1 MTVDE
6 EVGQTLAELSR
17 TLTPQPDPYGRARAR
32 YRRERQ
38 RRLGGLAL
46 ALVVSLGGAAF
57 AIADPGRTTQPPAGS
72 TESIAPVLAWSNKLL
87 QSPPRGVVGQ
97 DSDYVRQ
104 LSELLLAAQRRGG
117 FPRLTVPLNM
127 LDKPSALKAMTTV
140 KVLFVD
146 DVGGR
151 RIALAAFVRDQPD
164 PATNWPSAAM
174 WLVADEGASA
184 EKLATPAAVHSVG
197 DGLEPYES
205 LALDDPSN
213 PGKVIHVA
221 IAPTG
226 CVFLSA
232 PLPNGG
238 AFQWTPEPT
247 ASYLIR
253 TPQTQR
259 PEWWRVD
266 CGTVTRKV
274 VPGPGSLASKPV
286 TDAQLATAMS
296 RVRGSVPEQRARL
309 LVSQY
314 AQSAGY
320 RLTTLPSVV
329 WGGQVAGLP
338 VRSNGGSPAA
348 GEPSVESGTAMI
360 LAAPAAGGGWVGE
373 VTIDLDRP
381 RPDGV
386 VGTGASF
393 TVAADPTDPASVL
406 AVSIDNDIIGVEGRR
421 SLLVV
426 TPAAA
431 TQVRVTHDGRYVATA
446 AVSDSGAVLPV
457 PHSMTDLVVEAL
469 DASGRTLATGQV
481 ATDGAPSTLET
492 DTWNQD

>member
-6 EVGQTLAELSR
+6 EVGQALAELTR

-32 YRRERQ
+32 YRRDRQ
-38 RRLGGLAL
+38 RRLGGLTL

-57 AIADPGRTTQPPAGS
+57 AITDPGRTTRPPADA
-72 TESIAPVLAWSNKLL
+72 TESTPPVLAWSDKLL

-97 DSDYVRQ
+97 DSGYVRQ
-104 LSELLLAAQRRGG
+104 LSELLSAARGRG
-117 FPRLTVPLNM
+117 DLPRVTVPLNM
-127 LDKPSALKAMTTV
+127 LDKPTTV

-151 RIALAAFVRDQPD
+151 RIALAALVREQPD
-164 PATNWPSAAM
+164 PTTDWPGAAM
-174 WLVADEGASA
+174 WLVANEGASA
-184 EKLATPAAVHSVG
+184 EQLTSPAAVHGVS
-197 DGLEPYES
+197 DALEPYES
-205 LALDDPSN
+205 LALDEQSG
-213 PGKVIHVA
+213 PGKAIHVA
-221 IAPTG
+221 IAPAG
-226 CVFLSA
+226 CVFLTS

-247 ASYLIR
+247 GSYLTR

-266 CGTVTRKV
+266 CGTVTRKTI
-274 VPGPGSLASKPV
+274 PGPGSLAPKPI

-314 AQSAGY
+314 AQSEGY
-320 RLTTLPSVV
+320 RLTALPSVV
-329 WGGQVAGLP
+329 WGGYVAGLP
-338 VRSNGGSPAA
+338 ARSIDGSPP
-348 GEPSVESGTAMI
+348 GGGPSVESGKVMI
-360 LAAPAAGGGWVGE
+360 VAAPAAGGGWVGE
-373 VTIDLDRP
+373 VTIDLDQP
-381 RPDGV
+381 RPNGV

-393 TVAADPTDPASVL
+393 AVAADPTDPQGVL
-406 AVSIDNDIIGVEGRR
+406 AVSIDNDLVGEGALR

-431 TQVRVTHDGRYVATA
+431 TQVRVAQDGHEVATA
-446 AVSDSGAVLPV
+446 AVSGSGAVVRV
-457 PHSMTDLVVEAL
+457 PPAVTGLVVEAL

-481 ATDGAPSTLET
+481 ATEGAPSTLET

>member
-6 EVGQTLAELSR
+6 EVGQALAELSR

-32 YRRERQ
+32 YRRDRQ

-57 AIADPGRTTQPPAGS
+57 AIADPGRTTQPRPADS
-72 TESIAPVLAWSNKLL
+72 TETIAPVLAWSNKLV
-87 QSPPRGVVGQ
+87 QSPPQGVVGQ
-97 DSDYVRQ
+97 DRDYVDQ
-104 LSELLLAAQRRGG
+104 LAQLLSAAQRQGA
-117 FPRLTVPLNM
+117 FPRLTLPLQM
-127 LDKPSALKAMTTV
+127 LDEPNTV

-151 RIALAAFVRDQPD
+151 RIALAAFVRGRPHPGID
-164 PATNWPSAAM
+164 WPSASI
-174 WLVADEGASA
+174 WLAADEGASA
-184 EKLATPAAVHSVG
+184 EQLASPAAVHSVG

-205 LALDDPSN
+205 LTLDDPAG
-213 PGKVIHVA
+213 PGKAVHVA
-221 IAPTG
+221 IAPAG
-226 CVFLSA
+226 CVFLTA
-232 PLPNGG
+232 PLPDGEP
-238 AFQWTPEPT
+238 FRWTPEPT
-247 ASYLIR
+247 GSYLTR

-274 VPGPGSLASKPV
+274 TPGPGSLASRPI

-296 RVRGSVPEQRARL
+296 RVRGSVPTQRARV

-320 RLTTLPSVV
+320 RLTALPSVV
-329 WGGQVAGLP
+329 WGGQVADLP
-338 VRSNGGSPAA
+338 ARPTGGSPGVA
-348 GEPSVESGTAMI
+348 GRSVESGRATL
-360 LAAPAAGGGWVGE
+360 LAAPVYGGGWVGE
-373 VTIDLDRP
+373 VTIDLDQP

-386 VGTGASF
+386 LGTGASF
-393 TVAADPTDPASVL
+393 TAATDPTDPASVL
-406 AVSIDNDIIGVEGRR
+406 VVPIDGDVIGGEGQR

-426 TPAAA
+426 TPATA
-431 TQVRVTHDGRYVATA
+431 TTVRVTQDGRSVTT
-446 AVSDSGAVLPV
+446 AVSGSGVVLTV
-457 PHSMTDLVVEAL
+457 PDALTGLVVEAL
-469 DASGRTLATGQV
+469 DASGRTLASGQV
-481 ATDGAPSTLET
+481 ASQGALMSPET